1 MTSAAVLPSI
11 HLHNLGRSH
20 TMYES
25 SNRHTVLQYVTGVH
39 ISTPSSYNRSSR
51 SSLGASSRI
60 NRPRTAAA
68 VLTNNECDRVS
79 QVEHEPTR
87 RHNLENH
94 MPLKRARPPP
104 WQKNLDPPMVPFV
117 CGPGYILSRS
127 KSKFAMT
134 IKDEFFEP
142 PEEENASSGPRKK
155 LDNERDSLISQLQQ
169 QISDLTLY
177 LEEERL
183 NHKQTKQRAEE
194 FLRDQIDEL
203 HKRQREQTRDL
214 EEDHEDEMDKLRNQ
228 LEADKTQ
235 MQTAKDKDIEKMRKE
250 IEFLQ
255 GSFASYKTTVHL
267 DQDEK
272 WKKREHDMTMLME
285 ENKQTAMHEL
295 RTKFIQEKNSER
307 INVQKDHQK
316 NIDNLRKDHKKELD
330 ALVRRF
336 SNVAADL
343 ERLKRTTAELKEVK
357 SELEEVKNSY
367 NETCKLLATT
377 TRDLADTKVKL
388 MSFEE
393 QFEEK
398 VQQVDDK
405 YKDQINSLMTKN
417 VELRRLYVKKCGEL
431 YDEKVSAD
439 EERVVR
445 VSSAKEVMH
454 SMLKSKHKADV
465 SFTPGEILTPE
476 EKSIKTLKY
485 RRSSAPITQEEA
497 ELAYQGSG
505 KLDYHVDDEDDF
517 ILADPIIPE
526 SRQEIEEMRKELL
539 GEIEQTVLDGNDEDE
554 LF

>member
-1 MTSAAVLPSI
+1 ML
-11 HLHNLGRSH
+11 
-20 TMYES
+20 
-25 SNRHTVLQYVTGVH
+25 VTK
-39 ISTPSSYNRSSR
+39 
-51 SSLGASSRI
+51 
-60 NRPRTAAA
+60 
-68 VLTNNECDRVS
+68 CDS
-79 QVEHEPTR
+79 
-87 RHNLENH
+87 
-94 MPLKRARPPP
+94 
-104 WQKNLDPPMVPFV
+104 F
-117 CGPGYILSRS
+117 S
-127 KSKFAMT
+127 
-134 IKDEFFEP
+134 FF
-142 PEEENASSGPRKK
+142 RKK

-505 KLDYHVDDEDDF
+505 KLDNHVDDEDDF

-539 GEIEQTVLDGNDEDE
+539 GEIEQTVLDENDGDE